1 VKHILFA
8 RAEEN
13 LQAASLLLQAG
24 LSNASANRAYYAA
37 FHAAAAFILAS
48 GLSVEI
54 DHRKVQAL
62 FNNEFINRRK
72 VFPAQYKAALAEM
85 QKIRNNA
92 DYEAEGVSKTKAT
105 EQVRTATNFLSIIKE
120 KLTP

>member
-1 VKHILFA
+1 MKHILFA

-37 FHAAAAFILAS
+37 FHAAAAFILAN

-85 QKIRNNA
+85 QKVRNNA

-120 KLTP
+120 KLAP

>member
-1 VKHILFA
+1 MKQILLT

-13 LQAASLLLQAG
+13 AQAASLLLQAG
-24 LSNASANRAYYAA
+24 LYNASANRAYYAV
-37 FHAAAAFILAS
+37 FHAAAAFILAY
-48 GLSVEI
+48 GMTVEI

-72 VFPAQYKAALAEM
+72 VIPAQFKGTLAEM

-92 DYEAEGVSKTKAT
+92 DYEAEGVSKAKAT
-105 EQVRTATNFLSIIKE
+105 EQLRHANTFLSIIKE
-120 KLTP
+120 KITL

>member
-1 VKHILFA
+1 MKHILFA

-13 LQAASLLLQAG
+13 AQAASLLLQAG
-24 LSNASANRAYYAA
+24 LYNASANRAYYAV

-48 GLSVEI
+48 GMAVEI

-72 VFPAQYKAALAEM
+72 VFPAQYKATLAEM
-85 QKIRNNA
+85 QKVRNNA

-105 EQVRTATNFLSIIKE
+105 EQLRTATNFLSILKE

>member
-1 VKHILFA
+1 MKHILFA

-37 FHAAAAFILAS
+37 FHAAAAFILAN

-85 QKIRNNA
+85 QKVRNNA